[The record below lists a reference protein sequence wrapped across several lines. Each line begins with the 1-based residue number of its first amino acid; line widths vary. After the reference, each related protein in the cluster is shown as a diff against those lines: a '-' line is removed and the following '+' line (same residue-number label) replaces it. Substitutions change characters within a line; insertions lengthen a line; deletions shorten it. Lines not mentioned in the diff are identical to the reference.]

1 MPAKDFSAA
10 WPENAVFPSARSL
23 RIGLS
28 ILHYQEFD
36 KHSTTNKDER
46 FHWITE
52 RIQTSM
58 PQLQEVALD
67 DQKLANTYYFRYVD
81 HQWKADKFL
90 VAVFNKAKSFEVN
103 LRVINLTSDH
113 LVVQNGTG
121 LTNLKCAFTGKCEI
135 FSYIV
140 DKSAATLES
149 LFVKDFY
156 FENVRSLIFND
167 MDTLIVYPQLQKF
180 TFYGG
185 GSSIAFEKI
194 CVDESLAPFPVLR
207 YLHWSSSYIFEDDTL
222 FRGNS
227 DTLEDLDISTDVNL
241 ADVQQRYKIF
251 SAGKYLRLRRVLL
264 NDAHYYSSTV
274 LSPELFIRFAATLI
288 TPATR
293 CAPYKI
299 DDGDAIS
306 QDSPY
311 INDLYS
317 MYYPLSNNLTYWTA
331 LSGYSQ
337 YIDTT
342 AKAALILAML
352 CLSFA
357 MGIPNS
363 SISLTIAKLTGYSEK
378 IHRNTMYIKNMF
390 NSALGM
396 SWYEDAAI
404 KPVSGIHAQV
414 KEVAGNTDMFRVTFE
429 NKVKISDIVFLRAFY
444 KTLNRFYILDTSWF
458 ILDIFS

>member
-1 MPAKDFSAA
+1 
-10 WPENAVFPSARSL
+10 
-23 RIGLS
+23 
-28 ILHYQEFD
+28 
-36 KHSTTNKDER
+36 
-46 FHWITE
+46 
-52 RIQTSM
+52 
-58 PQLQEVALD
+58 
-67 DQKLANTYYFRYVD
+67 
-81 HQWKADKFL
+81 
-90 VAVFNKAKSFEVN
+90 
-103 LRVINLTSDH
+103 
-113 LVVQNGTG
+113 
-121 LTNLKCAFTGKCEI
+121 
-135 FSYIV
+135 
-140 DKSAATLES
+140 
-149 LFVKDFY
+149 
-156 FENVRSLIFND
+156 
-167 MDTLIVYPQLQKF
+167 
-180 TFYGG
+180 
-185 GSSIAFEKI
+185 
-194 CVDESLAPFPVLR
+194 
-207 YLHWSSSYIFEDDTL
+207 
-222 FRGNS
+222 
-227 DTLEDLDISTDVNL
+227 
-241 ADVQQRYKIF
+241 
-251 SAGKYLRLRRVLL
+251 
-264 NDAHYYSSTV
+264 
-274 LSPELFIRFAATLI
+274 
-288 TPATR
+288 